1 MQVFELQKFGLD
13 GLIGSD
19 RAIPIPGYG
28 EVLVKLKAVSLNY
41 RDLLIIKGLY
51 NPNLPLPIIPL
62 SDGVGEVVKVG
73 ENVTKVQTGDRV
85 ASIFMQDWL
94 SGHLSKKAAKSALC
108 GEINGVLAEYVIFPE
123 DSIVSVPQHLTD
135 AEAATLPCAGVTA
148 WNALIEGGLKP
159 GDTVLILGTGGVS
172 LFSLQFAQ
180 IVGARVIATSSSEE
194 KLVRVKE
201 LGAFAGIN
209 YQTNPHWEKEVL
221 SLTEGVG
228 VDYIVEV
235 GGAGTLAKS
244 LKAVRFG
251 GNISLIGVLAG
262 TQAQVN
268 PLLAVM
274 KGVSIRGIY
283 VGSKTMFTA
292 MNKAI
297 AHNQIH
303 PIVDRTFPITEIVS
317 ALKYLESGSHFG
329 KISLIF

>member
-1 MQVFELQKFGLD
+1 MQVFELHKFGLD
-13 GLIGSD
+13 GLIRSD
-19 RAIPIPGYG
+19 RPIPTPGYG
-28 EVLVKLKAVSLNY
+28 EVLVKLKAASLNY

-51 NPNLPLPIIPL
+51 NPNLPLPLIPL
-62 SDGVGEVVKVG
+62 SDGVGEVVEIG
-73 ENVTKVQTGDRV
+73 EKVTKVQTGDRV
-85 ASIFMQDWL
+85 AGIFMQNWL
-94 SGHLSKKAAKSALC
+94 SGHLTQKAAKSALG
-108 GEINGVLAEYVIFPE
+108 GEMNGVLAEYVVFPE
-123 DSIVSVPQHLTD
+123 DGLVAIPPHLTD
-135 AEAATLPCAGVTA
+135 EEAATLPCAGVTA

-159 GDTVLILGTGGVS
+159 GDTVLTLGTGGVS
-172 LFSLQFAQ
+172 LFALQFAQ
-180 IVGARVIATSSSEE
+180 MAGARIIVTSSSDE
-194 KLVRVKE
+194 KLVKVKE

-209 YQTNPHWEKEVL
+209 YKTNPDWEKEVL
-221 SLTEGVG
+221 ALTNKVG
-228 VDYIVEV
+228 VDYVVEV

-262 TQAQVN
+262 TQARVN

-283 VGSKTMFTA
+283 VGSKAMFAA

-297 AHNQIH
+297 AHHKIH
-303 PIVDRTFPITEIVS
+303 PIVDRTFPVTDIFA

>member
-13 GLIGSD
+13 GLVKSD
-19 RAIPIPGYG
+19 RPIPTPGYG
-28 EVLVKLKAVSLNY
+28 EVLVKLKAASLNY
-41 RDLLIIKGLY
+41 RDLLVIKGLY
-51 NPNLPLPIIPL
+51 NPNLSLPLIPL
-62 SDGVGEVVKVG
+62 SDGVGEVVEVG
-73 ENVTKVQTGDRV
+73 ENVTKVKKGDRV
-85 ASIFMQDWL
+85 AGIFMQDWL
-94 SGHLSKKAAKSALC
+94 SSHLTKKAAKSAL
-108 GEINGVLAEYVIFPE
+108 GAEVDGVLAEYVVFPE
-123 DSIVSVPQHLTD
+123 DGLITIPPHLTD
-135 AEAATLPCAGVTA
+135 EEAATLPCAGVTA

-180 IVGARVIATSSSEE
+180 MAGARVIATSSSDE
-194 KLVRVKE
+194 KLARVKG

-209 YQTNPHWEKEVL
+209 YQTTPDWEKKVL
-221 SLTEGVG
+221 TLTEGVG
-228 VDYIVEV
+228 VDYVVEV

-274 KGVSIRGIY
+274 KGISIRGIY
-283 VGSKTMFTA
+283 VGSKAMFTA

-297 AHNQIH
+297 AHNQIR
-303 PIVDRTFPITEIVS
+303 PLVDRNFPVTEIVA

>member
-1 MQVFELQKFGLD
+1 MQVFELHKFGLD
-13 GLIGSD
+13 GLIRSD
-19 RAIPIPGYG
+19 RPIPTPGYG
-28 EVLVKLKAVSLNY
+28 EVLVKLKAASLNY

-51 NPNLPLPIIPL
+51 NPNLPLPLIPL
-62 SDGVGEVVKVG
+62 SDGVGEVVEIG
-73 ENVTKVQTGDRV
+73 EKVTKVQTGDRV
-85 ASIFMQDWL
+85 AGIFMQNWL
-94 SGHLSKKAAKSALC
+94 SGHLTKQAAKSALG
-108 GEINGVLAEYVIFPE
+108 GEMNGVLAEYVVFPE
-123 DSIVSVPQHLTD
+123 DGLVLIPPHLTD
-135 AEAATLPCAGVTA
+135 EEAATLPCAGVTA

-159 GDTVLILGTGGVS
+159 GDTVLTLGTGGVS
-172 LFSLQFAQ
+172 LFALQFAQ
-180 IVGARVIATSSSEE
+180 MAGARVIVTSSSDE
-194 KLVRVKE
+194 KLAKVKE

-209 YQTNPHWEKEVL
+209 YKTNPDWEKEVL
-221 SLTEGVG
+221 ALTNKVG
-228 VDYIVEV
+228 VDYVVEV

-283 VGSKTMFTA
+283 VGSKAMFAA

-297 AHNQIH
+297 AHHKIH
-303 PIVDRTFPITEIVS
+303 PIVDRAFPVTDIFA